1 MFISH
6 KPLIIFLNANF
17 SFKIWIL
24 VFSYGFSIFF
34 VCIIYGGFEHNFRQL
49 TRFSFYNLQ
58 HVYLLGMQSIAELLI
73 GKSQFA
79 PTD

>member
-1 MFISH
+1 MQ
-6 KPLIIFLNANF
+6 
-17 SFKIWIL
+17 IL
-24 VFSYGFSIFF
+24 VLKFEYKYFPTVLAYFF
-34 VCIIYGGFEHNFRQL
+34 VCIIYSGFEHNFRQL

-58 HVYLLGMQSIAELLI
+58 HVYLLGMHSIAELLI